1 MDNQILRLII
11 EDHEDVINL
20 NKSIPLDTLQEV
32 VVYIIDQLRKKYS
45 TDTFTFRDSENTHY
59 QLEDIAEYEV
69 SPIFISIPHRHNQT
83 FMKPD
88 LRTHKNVYTFKD
100 LDSIHIEKLENLK
113 KYEEVQIKVD
123 VIKSMNKSNKNLQ
136 FEDPVLSADFSK
148 GLKIQVTP
156 VTEAEERS
164 SPTFGNPES
173 NGKKANGTSSFMLKP
188 EQLVTDM
195 SKREKVPLT
204 DGRTQNDFI
213 KMSEMN
219 KNPLGKK
226 IELQMYTLEDVKKHN
241 KSTDAWMVING
252 KVYDV
257 TKYIP
262 YHPGGNKILMGV
274 GKDGTSLYNQYH
286 PWVNANFLLEKYHIG
301 FLKK

>member
-1 MDNQILRLII
+1 METNNELRLII
-11 EDHEDVINL
+11 EEHEDVIKYDKN
-20 NKSIPLDTLQEV
+20 IPHDTLHEV

-45 TDTFTFRDSENTHY
+45 SDTFTFRDSENTHY
-59 QLEDIAEYEV
+59 QLEDIVEYEV

-83 FMKPD
+83 FVKPD
-88 LRTHKNVYTFKD
+88 PRPNKNVYTFND
-100 LDSIHIEKLENLK
+100 PNSVHIEKFENLK
-113 KYEEVQIKVD
+113 KCENVQIKTD
-123 VIKSMNKSNKNLQ
+123 VIRSTNKFNKNLQ
-136 FEDPVLSADFSK
+136 FEDPILSADFGK
-148 GLKIQVTP
+148 MKIEITSVKEH
-156 VTEAEERS
+156 VEIS
-164 SPTFGNPES
+164 SPTFGKSHPDGNKTNEAS
-173 NGKKANGTSSFMLKP
+173 NFMLKP

-195 SKREKVPLT
+195 SKRQKVPLP
-204 DGRTQNDFI
+204 DGKSQNDFI
-213 KMSEMN
+213 KMSAMN

-226 IELQMYTLEDVKKHN
+226 VELQMYTLEDVKKHN
-241 KSTDAWMVING
+241 RSNDAWMVING

-262 YHPGGNKILMGV
+262 FHPGGNKILMGV